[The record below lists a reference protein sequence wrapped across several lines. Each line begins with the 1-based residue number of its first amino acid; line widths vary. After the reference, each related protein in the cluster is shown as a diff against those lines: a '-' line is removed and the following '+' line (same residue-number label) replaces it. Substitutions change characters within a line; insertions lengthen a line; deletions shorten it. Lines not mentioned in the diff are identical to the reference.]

1 MFSNKNLVHILTIME
16 AAEKCF
22 IYKGDINNAEEFFKH
37 NDQLNYNACVT
48 LLIAIG
54 EESKSI
60 EEGLKLEFPNI
71 NWKAIAGMRNIMA
84 HNYRGIDPEMVFE
97 IIAENLSTLK
107 ECMLKMLQRV
117 HFEQDILDKALNS
130 TFYTHLAYLKNGK

>member
-60 EEGLKLEFPNI
+60 EE
-71 NWKAIAGMRNIMA
+71 
-84 HNYRGIDPEMVFE
+84 VFK
-97 IIAENLSTLK
+97 T
-107 ECMLKMLQRV
+107 
-117 HFEQDILDKALNS
+117 
-130 TFYTHLAYLKNGK
+130 